1 MFGNIYQDLNSYYDE
16 YTNSQNL
23 MTKYNDFKEYY
34 ERFDLSKY
42 SLENIENDIYEKIQY
57 NLDELNKILNLIF
70 IILMFYL
77 SKDYI
82 FFLIQKFINLI

>member
-1 MFGNIYQDLNSYYDE
+1 MFETIYQDLNSYYDE